1 MRTSAGGGLPGP
13 GHPEPGAAMGEAYEE
28 ETSFVGLGWDER
40 EVGLNIG
47 LGLLGPIL
55 HFGQLAKHR

>member
-1 MRTSAGGGLPGP
+1 
-13 GHPEPGAAMGEAYEE
+13 MGEAYEE

-55 HFGQLAKHR
+55 HFGQLAKHG